1 MPTNQTSTPSKEA
14 STAATEFVSIKDHLR
29 ASWEMTKGSLNNLI
43 LMWLVMIGVTIG
55 LGIVVFTLGF
65 STIMAAGGLS
75 AVSNPADFLGLILSP
90 AGTMLGLIFF
100 VAAIAYSI
108 FSAGINS
115 AVMLTLSKY
124 QEKPTFKEVF
134 NQGMKLALPVYLLG
148 LVIGLMTLGGFIL
161 FLIPG
166 LIMAIFLSFALF
178 ERIFHS
184 TSLTDSLR
192 GSYTMVKDNFGFIFT
207 RWLVVVGFY
216 LVFFGFVPEFFGAIS
231 ESLKDFYNMVTG
243 LAGILVNWMVMA
255 FFILLYHQ
263 IRQKTN
269 MKNLANVTWMWLVA
283 GIGWM
288 LIGILSIVLFSRLP
302 NLMNQIE
309 QALDSTPSDYSNQK
323 YDFQFDDVL
332 ESNVDQADQEFNFNA
347 DIDTQGLS
355 DEQQQAIEEA
365 QQAMDDYFQELNNAE
380 ESAE

>member
-1 MPTNQTSTPSKEA
+1 MPTNETSTPIKEA
-14 STAATEFVSIKDHLR
+14 SPVTSEFVSIKDHLKS
-29 ASWEMTKGSLNNLI
+29 SWKMTKGSLNNLI
-43 LMWLVMIGVTIG
+43 LMWLVMIGVTVG
-55 LGIVVFTLGF
+55 LGIIVFTLGF
-65 STIMAAGGLS
+65 STIMAAGGLGTM
-75 AVSNPADFLGLILSP
+75 SNPVEFLKLILSP
-90 AGTMLGLIFF
+90 AGTMLGLIFI
-100 VAAIAYSI
+100 VAVIAYSI
-108 FSAGINS
+108 FSAGINA
-115 AVMLTLSKY
+115 AVIIALNRY

-148 LVIGLMTLGGFIL
+148 LVIGLMTLGGFVL
-161 FLIPG
+161 FVVPG

-178 ERIFHS
+178 ERILHS
-184 TSLTDSLR
+184 TNLTDSLR
-192 GSYTMVKDNFGFIFT
+192 GSYTMVNDNFGFIFT

-231 ESLKDFYNMVTG
+231 EPLKNLYNMVTG
-243 LAGILVNWMVMA
+243 LAGVLVNWMVMA

-269 MKNLANVTWMWLVA
+269 IKNLANITWMWLVA

-365 QQAMDDYFQELNNAE
+365 QQAMDDYFQELNNAA
-380 ESAE
+380 ESTE